1 MSSSNLRIGG
11 LASGMDID
19 SIVKEL
25 MKAERMKLD
34 KYEQEKTVLEWKQE
48 DYRSV
53 NNTLR
58 TLREATFS
66 LRLQSTYL
74 TKSVT
79 SSDESVVT
87 ATATTVGE
95 GTYDFVVTRLAS
107 AATKAGSSISA
118 DPGSKI
124 DVSASLWSQQAL
136 FMDATAE
143 DPDPSANFVW
153 GMEGD
158 TFSFTINGEEFTFAN
173 TATLDQVFAEVNAR
187 TAAGVTM
194 FYDSFTDRV
203 VITTRE
209 TGNNREGDE
218 IAFTDDPHGFLNGLL
233 QFSGAAETGGENAQ
247 FSVNGLLTER
257 SSNTFQINGVTFT
270 LRGVSEDLL
279 EPARV
284 EVRTNTEAIYKAIT
298 DWVALY
304 NSTIE
309 SIYAELNESRYPDYK
324 PLTEEQLEKLTETQ
338 IDKWEE
344 KARSGLLK
352 HDMLIMGE
360 MSKIRTMIYST
371 VSGLDEGYNCLAD
384 LGITTGDYRENGK
397 LYIDEQALRDAIEAD
412 PEKVMKLF
420 TNAGGTDNEKG
431 IAARLYAGLGS
442 AIERIADTAGRSGD
456 LVDVSAIGQRV
467 RSINERIS
475 REEQRLEQIE
485 DRYWRQFTAME
496 QWINRMN
503 SQSAWLTTMFFGGMS
518 GV

>member
-1 MSSSNLRIGG
+1 MSSNNLRIGG

-53 NNTLR
+53 NNILR
-58 TLREATFS
+58 ALRDLTSSMRF
-66 LRLQSTYL
+66 QSTYL
-74 TKSVT
+74 RKSVS

-87 ATATTVGE
+87 ATATTVGD
-95 GTYDFVVTRLAS
+95 GTYDIVVTRLAS
-107 AATKAGSSISA
+107 AATKAGSSVSA
-118 DPGSKI
+118 DSGNKI

-136 FMDATAE
+136 FADGTAA
-143 DPDPSANFVW
+143 DPDPSADFVW
-153 GMEGD
+153 GSEGD

-173 TATLDQVFAEVNAR
+173 TATLNQVFAEVNAR

-194 FYDSFTDRV
+194 FYDSFSDRV

-209 TGNNREGDE
+209 TGNHNEGDE
-218 IAFTDDPHGFLNGLL
+218 IVFDDPNGFLNGLL
-233 QFSGAAETGGENAQ
+233 QFSGAIETGGENAQ
-247 FSVNGLLTER
+247 FSINGVVTER

-270 LRGVSEDLL
+270 LKGVSENPLQ
-279 EPARV
+279 PARV
-284 EVRTNTEAIYKAIT
+284 EVRTDTEAIYKAIT

-309 SIYAELNESRYPDYK
+309 TIYAELNEARYPDYK
-324 PLTEEQLEKLTETQ
+324 PLTDEQMEQLTDRQ

-352 HDMLIMGE
+352 HDRLILSE

-371 VSGLDEGYNCLAD
+371 VTGLDEAYNSLASI
-384 LGITTGDYRENGK
+384 GITTRDYRENGK
-397 LYIDEQALRDAIEAD
+397 LHVNEKMLRDAIEAD
-412 PEKVMKLF
+412 PEKVMRLF
-420 TNAGGTDNEKG
+420 TSSSDTDSEKG
-431 IAARLYAGLGS
+431 IAVRLYAGLGN
-442 AIERIADTAGRSGD
+442 AVERITETAGRSGD
-456 LVDVSAIGQRV
+456 FVDSSSIGQRI

-475 REEQRLEQIE
+475 REEQRLQKLE

-496 QWINRMN
+496 QWIARMN
-503 SQSAWLTTMFFGGMS
+503 SQSAWLTAMFFGGMNN
-518 GV
+518 G